1 MNLNSWQ
8 VFALPHNL
16 LPARFSTLQLRNRRS
31 NVSTRRFRPT
41 LRPWALHI
49 EMILHSGVN
58 GINRKADELTA
69 ILAVRGSSGQPQS
82 NAEENLKIEGGDAL
96 AELLAT

>member
-1 MNLNSWQ
+1 
-8 VFALPHNL
+8 
-16 LPARFSTLQLRNRRS
+16 
-31 NVSTRRFRPT
+31 
-41 LRPWALHI
+41 
-49 EMILHSGVN
+49 MILHSGVN

-82 NAEENLKIEGGDAL
+82 NAEENLKIEGVDAL